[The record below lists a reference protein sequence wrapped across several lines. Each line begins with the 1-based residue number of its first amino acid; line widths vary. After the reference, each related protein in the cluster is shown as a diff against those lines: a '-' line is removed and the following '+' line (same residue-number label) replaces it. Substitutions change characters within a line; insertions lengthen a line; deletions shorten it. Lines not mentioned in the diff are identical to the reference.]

1 LKFNDTVETGKEMTS
16 VYEDII
22 YWERRM
28 DSLELSINRY
38 AHVRAWTSEI
48 IKKIEYMEF
57 CIEECEYELNML
69 YSEIDK
75 QEWIYD

>member
-1 LKFNDTVETGKEMTS
+1 MTS
-16 VYEDII
+16 VYEDIV

-38 AHVRAWTSEI
+38 AHVGAWTSEI
-48 IKKIEYMEF
+48 IKKIEELEF
-57 CIEECEYELNML
+57 YIEECEYELNIL